1 MMPPILHFLLRR
13 ILQALPVVLLIIVG
27 SFLLIKL
34 ALLLGIKAIW
44 FDQPTLPENG
54 TERLDSHLF
63 TRPATPSSPLA
74 EETPR

>member
-1 MMPPILHFLLRR
+1 MSKAAPRSPWR
-13 ILQALPVVLLIIVG
+13 LPLVREITAI
-27 SFLLIKL
+27 LLIKL

-74 EETPR
+74 EEPPR

>member
-1 MMPPILHFLLRR
+1 MSKAAPRSPWR
-13 ILQALPVVLLIIVG
+13 LPLVREITAI
-27 SFLLIKL
+27 LLIKL

-74 EETPR
+74 EEKPR

>member
-1 MMPPILHFLLRR
+1 MSKAAPRSPWR
-13 ILQALPVVLLIIVG
+13 LPLVREVTAI
-27 SFLLIKL
+27 LLIKL

-54 TERLDSHLF
+54 TERLDSHLS

>member
-1 MMPPILHFLLRR
+1 MKNGASQSPWR
-13 ILQALPVVLLIIVG
+13 IPLVREITAI
-27 SFLLIKL
+27 LLIKL
-34 ALLLGIKAIW
+34 ALLLSIKAIW

-63 TRPATPSSPLA
+63 SRPATPSSPLA

>member
-1 MMPPILHFLLRR
+1 MSKAAPRSPWR
-13 ILQALPVVLLIIVG
+13 LPLVREITAI
-27 SFLLIKL
+27 LLIKL

-63 TRPATPSSPLA
+63 SRPATPSSPLA

>member
-1 MMPPILHFLLRR
+1 MSKAAPRSPWR
-13 ILQALPVVLLIIVG
+13 LPLVREVTAI
-27 SFLLIKL
+27 LLIKL

-63 TRPATPSSPLA
+63 SRPATPSSPLA